1 MTTVTPTH
9 HSSSTMRLLLTIP
22 LAGAP
27 VASGCGD
34 DIAVS
39 AGNSDSQGDS
49 DLTAT
54 VSDSLPTSTEG
65 TPTGGPTESNGGED
79 SDSSSAAESSGSVSE
94 GDGTTGEVETEEC
107 LSQVCT
113 VPNSHTLIQE
123 AVDDKECKV
132 VDICPGSYQ
141 ENLIIHRGVTL
152 KRAPV
157 LGDEPVVI
165 DGNQKDRVIT
175 FVDDVEEDNKSLSVT
190 LKRLTLQNGDSSNVP
205 GEEKGGG
212 GVLAHAFWGNLVIDT
227 CVIQK
232 NNALGYGGG
241 VLAWGLDRLQVI
253 NSRILDNTL
262 GESDEF
268 SYIIARGGG
277 LHSGSSSSRV
287 EVIDSVVSGN
297 QILGEHYNVQVSGG
311 GLSVFGAFL
320 NLKGADV
327 RENHIVVH
335 QNFELMSSDHI
346 SQVSANGGGLAI
358 EAMVVEIEQSHFD
371 NNTVEV
377 VMDNNAEHE
386 QYVHVE
392 GGGIYGVNGYGVPKD
407 AVPSLRVSGST
418 FNGNKV
424 LVTGAWVS
432 RGNSGEDWRVMTA
445 GGGGIGLGGLADGMD
460 VEFSDVEVR
469 GNEVATMAHVTHG
482 NQGGEIRPLI
492 LWGGGGGVSMF
503 TFGYQSGKKIEFLRA
518 DISENNV
525 TMIQQ
530 NVTADVY
537 ILAQGGAVYGIA
549 GVNEESLDLREVTM
563 ADNRIEVLDP
573 SDAPWRSRAQG
584 GGLHVVQGPLNSF
597 GWARV
602 FQSTLS
608 GNTIQSSGGAQG
620 GGAAVVS
627 ATKSCLDSA
636 QHPTTVMENVTVS
649 RNSVEGGAT
658 TSEGGGLWLCGRLPT
673 ISNECSP
680 AMPKDLWQQV
690 ELSNV
695 TITDNKALTGGGVH
709 MAGDATPNS
718 TRTNIRNSVVYGNQ
732 ATVGPDCFTGG
743 LLSLAS
749 LDYNA
754 FQTLEQCKVTG
765 ELAHNLV
772 GQDPQVAPLADN
784 GGFTR
789 TQAIKKGSV
798 AATLGRPG
806 ACQDHMGQS
815 IQVDQRGFQRPAG
828 DRCDIGAFEAEAKP

>member
-1 MTTVTPTH
+1 MTTVNPTNRL
-9 HSSSTMRLLLTIP
+9 SSTMRLLLTIT
-22 LAGAP
+22 LTGAP
-27 VASGCGD
+27 VALGCGD
-34 DIAVS
+34 DIAGS
-39 AGNSDSQGDS
+39 AGNSDSQGESDS
-49 DLTAT
+49 TAT
-54 VSDSLPTSTEG
+54 VGDPRPTSTEG
-65 TPTGGPTESNGGED
+65 TPTGGHAESAGD
-79 SDSSSAAESSGSVSE
+79 SDSNSASGSSGSMTE

-113 VPNSHTLIQE
+113 VPNSHLLIQE

-132 VDICPGSYQ
+132 VDVCPGIYQ
-141 ENLIIHRGVTL
+141 ENLIISRSVTL

-165 DGNQKDRVIT
+165 DGNKKDRVIT
-175 FVDDVEEDNKSLSVT
+175 FMDEVEEDNKSLSVT
-190 LKRLTLQNGDSSNVP
+190 LKRLTLQNGDSSNLSDK
-205 GEEKGGG
+205 EKGGG

-241 VLAWGLDRLQVI
+241 LLAWGLDTLKII

-268 SYIIARGGG
+268 GYLARGGG
-277 LHSGSSSSRV
+277 LHSSSSPSKV
-287 EVIDSVVSGN
+287 EIVDSVISGN

-311 GLSVFGAFL
+311 GLSVSGAFL

-327 RENHIVVH
+327 SGNHITVH
-335 QNFELMSSDHI
+335 QNFELMSSDNI

-358 EAMVVEIEQSHFD
+358 EAMVVGIEQSHFD
-371 NNTVEV
+371 QNTIEV
-377 VMDNNAEHE
+377 VMDNDADHE
-386 QYVHVE
+386 QYVNVE
-392 GGGIYGVNGYGVPKD
+392 GGGIYGVDGYGVPKD
-407 AVPSLRVSGST
+407 AVPSLKVSGST

-424 LVTGAWVS
+424 LVSGTWVS

-445 GGGGIGLGGLADGMD
+445 GGGGIGLGGLAYGMD
-460 VEFSDVEVR
+460 VEFSDIEVR
-469 GNEVATMAHVTHG
+469 GNEVATTAHVIHG

-503 TFGYQSGKKIEFLRA
+503 TFGYLSGKKIEFLRA
-518 DISENNV
+518 DISKNNV
-525 TMIQQ
+525 SMIQE
-530 NVTADVY
+530 NAMADIY
-537 ILAQGGAVYGIA
+537 IVAQGGGVYGIA
-549 GVNEESLDLREVTM
+549 GVNEGSLDLREVAL

-608 GNTIQSSGGAQG
+608 GNAIKSSGGAQG

-627 ATKSCLDSA
+627 ATKSCLDST

-658 TSEGGGLWLCGRLPT
+658 TSEGGGLWLYGRLPP
-673 ISNECSP
+673 ISNDCSP

-695 TITDNKALTGGGVH
+695 TITDNKAVTGGGVH
-709 MAGDATPNS
+709 MAGDASPNS
-718 TRTNIRNSVVYGNQ
+718 TRTNVRNSLFYGNQ

-743 LLSLAS
+743 VLHLAS

-815 IQVDQRGFQRPAG
+815 IQVDQRGYQRPAG
-828 DRCDIGAFEAEAKP
+828 ARCDIGAFEAEAKP